1 MTNNVHFIII
11 SLKITIFLKPLFL
24 KIVTDNILINFE
36 TFNFKIYKMNISEN
50 KMVTLSYTL
59 RSENA
64 QGEIIEQ
71 TSDDNPLQFV
81 YGIGMM
87 LPKFESNLTGLKEG
101 DDFEMSL
108 DAIDAYGEID
118 NDAVVDLPKN
128 IFIVDGH
135 FDEARFSIGSQIPM
149 QTNTGQRMTGT
160 VIEVQEEHL
169 KMDFNHPLAGVNLH
183 FKGNII
189 EVREATEEELNP
201 MMGCGGG
208 CSSCGGHEDGCGSH
222 DEGCGSGCCEN

>member
-1 MTNNVHFIII
+1 MTNKLHFIII
-11 SLKITIFLKPLFL
+11 SLKISIFLKPLFL

-50 KMVTLSYTL
+50 KMVTLSYIL
-59 RSENA
+59 RSDNA

-71 TSDDNPLQFV
+71 TSDDNPLQFI
-81 YGIGMM
+81 YGVGMM
-87 LPKFESNLTGLKEG
+87 LPKFESNLVGLKEG

-160 VIEVQEEHL
+160 VIDVQDEHL

-183 FKGNII
+183 FKGNIV

-201 MMGCGGG
+201 SMGCGGG
-208 CSSCGGHEDGCGSH
+208 CSGCGSHEDGCGSH
-222 DEGCGSGCCEN
+222 DGGCESGCCDN